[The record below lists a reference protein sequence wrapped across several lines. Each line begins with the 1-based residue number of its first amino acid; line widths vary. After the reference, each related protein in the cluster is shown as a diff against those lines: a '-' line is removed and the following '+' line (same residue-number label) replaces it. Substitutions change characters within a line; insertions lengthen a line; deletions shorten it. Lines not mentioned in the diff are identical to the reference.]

1 MNRFHVHLNVADLDA
16 GVRYYSAL
24 FATEPT
30 VRKPDYAKWLLEDPR
45 VNFAISATGR
55 APGIDH
61 LGLQADSA
69 ETLSELGRRLRQADA
84 AAVAEPGALCCY
96 AQSDKFWSQD
106 PQGTRWEAFH
116 TFGDAT
122 TYYAPDAERT
132 ATGHAAETD
141 AAQRPRSACCAGSS
155 TCI

>member
-16 GVRYYSAL
+16 GIRYYSAL
-24 FATEPT
+24 FAAEPA

-55 APGIDH
+55 APGVDH

-69 ETLSELGRRLRQADA
+69 ETLAELGQRLQQADA

-96 AQSDKFWSQD
+96 AQSDKFWSRD
-106 PQGTRWEAFH
+106 PQGIRWEAFH

-122 TYYAPDAERT
+122 TYYAPGADQPAMPADA
-132 ATGHAAETD
+132 D
-141 AAQRPRSACCAGSS
+141 AARRPRSAACCAGPSA
-155 TCI
+155 CV